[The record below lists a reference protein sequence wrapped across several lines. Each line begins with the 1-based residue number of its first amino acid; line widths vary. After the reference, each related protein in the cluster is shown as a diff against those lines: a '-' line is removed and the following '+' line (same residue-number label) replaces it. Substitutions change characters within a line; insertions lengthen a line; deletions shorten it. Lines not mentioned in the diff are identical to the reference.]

1 MLKQQHLPSLDG
13 LRGLAVLM
21 VIAHNVQMFDPV
33 PPGWTNQ
40 AIQMLFNFGWMGVQ
54 LFFVLSGF
62 LITGILLDSRDEPH
76 QWRNFMARRVL
87 RIFPLYYGTL
97 LVLFVVL
104 PWLGWQPE
112 AYRQDVKDQLWEW
125 LYLENW
131 SIALGNESTLPHFWS
146 LAVEEQF
153 YLVWPL
159 VLIWQRSSRQVLV
172 ISLLLAGASLVVRL
186 YMVGVGM
193 SAEAI
198 YVTTPSRMDALSLGA
213 AAACLLRDPTL
224 APWLRQHHTRWLRGV
239 LALTCVAFLL
249 THGFP
254 RISPLGQ
261 TIGYFTLSVLF
272 SAMIMSAVLGDS
284 AGSSHRWHEV
294 LKLSALASVG
304 RYSYGMY
311 IIHKPLHDTFS
322 HPAMRRL
329 GIQTAGSFTWAGLH
343 VAATMLISYVA
354 ALLSYH
360 LLEVHFLKLKR
371 HFISERAPA

>member
-21 VIAHNVQMFDPV
+21 VIAHNVQMFDPA
-33 PPGWTNQ
+33 PSGWMNQ
-40 AIQMLFNFGWMGVQ
+40 AILLLFDFGWMGVQ

-97 LVLFVVL
+97 LVLFLVL

-112 AYRQDVKDQLWEW
+112 AYRQDVKNQLWEW

-131 SIALGNESTLPHFWS
+131 SIAIGNESQLPHFWS

-153 YLVWPL
+153 YLLWPL
-159 VLIWQRSSRQVLV
+159 VLIWQRSSRHVLV
-172 ISLLLAGASLVVRL
+172 TSLMLAGVSVLSRFL
-186 YMVGVGM
+186 MVGAGVD
-193 SAEAI
+193 AEAI

-213 AAACLLRDPTL
+213 AAACLLRDPAL
-224 APWLRQHHTRWLRGV
+224 APWLREHHTRWLRAV
-239 LALTCVAFLL
+239 LVLTCLAFLV

-254 RISPLGQ
+254 RLSPLGQ
-261 TIGYFTLSVLF
+261 TIGYFSLSVLF
-272 SAMIMSAVLGDS
+272 SALIMSTALGDS
-284 AGSSHRWHEV
+284 TGASHRWHGI
-294 LKLSALASVG
+294 LKLSMLASVG

-311 IIHKPLHDTFS
+311 IIHKPLHDAFS
-322 HPAMRRL
+322 HPAVRRL
-329 GIQTAGSFTWAGLH
+329 GIHTAGSLTWAGLH
-343 VAATMLISYVA
+343 IAATMVISYLA

-360 LLEVHFLKLKR
+360 LFEVHFLKLKR
-371 HFISERAPA
+371 HFD